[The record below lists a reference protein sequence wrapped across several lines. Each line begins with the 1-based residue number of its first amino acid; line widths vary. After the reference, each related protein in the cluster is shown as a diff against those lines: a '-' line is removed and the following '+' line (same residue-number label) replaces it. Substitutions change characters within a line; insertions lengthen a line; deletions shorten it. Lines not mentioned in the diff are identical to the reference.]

1 MLGPAVMKLRL
12 SHFPKWLQCVAT
24 SIVAVILLGVV
35 VLLIYELVAVLQKQP
50 DDLFGRVRAILLT
63 TAAVIGLP
71 FLIWRTRIADRQNQ
85 INREGHST
93 ELFSKAVELLS
104 TTRTG
109 EDGRD
114 IPATEARV
122 GAIFALERLSKTSAP
137 DHGPIVET
145 LSAYVRE
152 RCGKGSSFAF
162 AGDDPD
168 EEGIPIEEKS
178 RRLREWAKALHE
190 WIADL
195 RRDPPANRADTTVAL
210 TVLSRRK
217 QGRQWTM
224 AKAEEEVLPNLRGA
238 NLQGADVSE
247 TMEGLFEGL
256 THRDL
261 SGTRV
266 EAAILDGL
274 HIENSP
280 LLGLSMVH
288 ELTGTRVVP
297 SSLTGVHAWHLTVKS
312 AELLPYLDGADLS
325 FANMDDANCKK
336 SRFRAARL
344 VRANFRNAI
353 LTQAKF
359 GVANASYAVFDG
371 ADLTEVEL
379 LNALLEGASFVGAN
393 LTGTMLQYAILYG
406 AKLDGALLAGTDFTD
421 ARYLEPEMVERGFGT
436 IDTILPAGMA
446 RPSHWTD
453 MPSAIEK
460 WRAYRTRMGIPTV
473 K

>member
-1 MLGPAVMKLRL
+1 M
-12 SHFPKWLQCVAT
+12 
-24 SIVAVILLGVV
+24 LLGVG
-35 VLLIYELVAVLQKQP
+35 VLFIYEFITVLQKQP

-63 TAAVIGLP
+63 VAAVIGLP

-85 INREGHST
+85 IHREGQYT
-93 ELFSKAVELLS
+93 ELFSKAVELLG
-104 TTRTG
+104 TTRT
-109 EDGRD
+109 EDNGRVVPV
-114 IPATEARV
+114 IEARV
-122 GAIFALERLSKTSAP
+122 GAIFALERLSKTSAT
-137 DHGPIVET
+137 DYVPIVET

-152 RCGKGSSFAF
+152 RCGKGSTFTF
-162 AGDDPD
+162 TGDDPD
-168 EEGIPIEEKS
+168 ENSIPVQEQS
-178 RRLREWAKALHE
+178 RRLLEWATVLHE

-195 RRDPPANRADTTVAL
+195 RRDPPANRADITVAL

-224 AKAEEEVLPNLRGA
+224 PKDQEEVVPNFLGA
-238 NLQGADVSE
+238 NLQGADLSK

-261 SGTRV
+261 SNTLL
-266 EAAILDGL
+266 EAAILDGD
-274 HIENSP
+274 HIENSA
-280 LLGLSMVH
+280 LIGLSMVH

-297 SSLTGVHAWHLTVKS
+297 SSLMGVYVWHLTVKN
-312 AELLPYLDGADLS
+312 AEWLPNLDGAELS
-325 FANMDDANCKK
+325 FANMVDANCKK

-393 LTGTMLQYAILYG
+393 LTDAMLQYAILYD

-421 ARYLEPEMVERGFGT
+421 ARYLEPAMLERAFGT
-436 IDTILPAGMA
+436 IDTILPAGIA

-453 MPSAIEK
+453 ISSAVEE
-460 WRAYRTRMGIPTV
+460 WRAYRARAGMPII
-473 K
+473 